1 MGLFNANFKDVVMK
15 NQYIDCKIRMSR
27 FGWRFK
33 QAQIWLEKA
42 FFDKMKPV
50 VPYRTGQFLSKL
62 EAANAA
68 NRGMGQVIASVPPQG
83 RRLYNGINLSTGQ
96 PYHWTNPLTQ
106 PRWGSWVVQTYG
118 KELKKGVTKILLTGK
133 EWN

>member
-1 MGLFNANFKDVVMK
+1 MGLFNADFKDVVMK
-15 NQYIDCKIRMSR
+15 NQYIDCKIGLSR
-27 FGWRFK
+27 FGGRFK
-33 QAQIWLEKA
+33 KAQIWLEKA

-83 RRLYNGINLSTGQ
+83 RKLYYGINPNTGM
-96 PYHWTNPLTQ
+96 PWHWTNPLTQ
-106 PRWGSWVVQTYG
+106 PMWGSWVIQTYG
-118 KELKKGVTKILLTGK
+118 DELKKGVIKVVLTGK
-133 EWN
+133 EQN

>member
-15 NQYIDCKIRMSR
+15 NQYIDCQIKMSR

-83 RRLYNGINLSTGQ
+83 RRLYNGINLNTGM
-96 PYHWTNPLTQ
+96 PYRWTNPLTQ